1 MTEEEK
7 KMQRADLF
15 EKSKK
20 YARIDYEDDDDIVE
34 LMLDVTLEEM
44 TKLIPNFSMET
55 LSHRQK
61 LLILVSVKD
70 LYDNREKHGKDP
82 MLLHRAV
89 SSLLLK
95 EMYGGGT

>member
-1 MTEEEK
+1 
-7 KMQRADLF
+7 MQRADLF

-70 LYDNREKHGKDP
+70 LYYNREKLGKDP